1 MIQEEYTHLDNVRQ
15 VNAFIERHNIP
26 YGSFFD
32 TQISVED
39 CRGITVLANSCQC
52 CISYNHKFD
61 RYDVYIYWNESNEVL
76 KRQKL
81 NGIYNTRNY
90 KMHFEESN
98 LVIEIDKRFIVIK
111 FVNV

>member
-1 MIQEEYTHLDNVRQ
+1 MLKDEYNHLDNVRQ
-15 VNAFIERHNIP
+15 VNAFIDHHNIP
-26 YGSFFD
+26 RGSFFD

-39 CRGITVLANSCQC
+39 CRGNIVFANSCQC
-52 CISYNHKFD
+52 YISYNHKSD
-61 RYDVYIYWNESNEVL
+61 RYDVNIYWNESKAVL

-111 FVNV
+111 FGNV